1 MASNTA
7 LVSSGQPNA
16 GSLSLLPTLSDEILT
31 QIITTH
37 APSDI
42 GKLDVESLFSIVNN
56 VLNRA
61 TMTVD
66 TVLQLATGPHEATE
80 HLEDKSQGSF
90 IPPLWAFKQI
100 SSVMQFKG
108 PGEKIARET
117 TLSIL
122 KKLSSYSWDA
132 KAVLTLA
139 TLALDYGEF
148 CLLAKMSSDQLAKSL
163 GTLKG
168 VPVLFEKL
176 KKHSQAV
183 DDLKK
188 VIKATVE
195 VIKCIIYLAKLSNY
209 DKNDVAV
216 AVYWAIETIV
226 ASMTQLYYLITDE
239 EKKQELHPYADKLS
253 DILTDLKN
261 QKKEE
266 EDYRKLKEIVTTPN
280 KDLVEVLEILID
292 PTNKMPPLIDGSTEK
307 TVEINSLK
315 EKSVFL
321 FISGLHISR
330 DDISI
335 LKPFLDK
342 TGKDDQYRIVWIPFV
357 KQWTEDLKK
366 KWTEDLKKKWT
377 EDLLSKMLYVATD
390 YSLPKASHRYIN
402 QKWNFKFNKPL
413 IVAFNQQG
421 KVECKN
427 AIHMIRVCGAE
438 AFPFTWEREKTLLME
453 KGLIGVTATHVDS
466 QIEIWIKEEK
476 YIFLYGGNDK
486 EWIQNFTKSAKVL
499 VTDPM
504 IKGKGISMELVSIQD
519 DNILKRFWN
528 KIKNLFTS
536 RAQRETKMDSVDLHI
551 EKLISYKKKKKEWAV
566 LSKGS
571 SIIVISGKKMLT
583 VLEKFDI
590 WKQRLDGKDF
600 QTVFI
605 EYHNEVLVSDDQI
618 CHHMKIPY
626 NTAKIPETMECSHCH
641 RVMDTYIIFKC
652 CHNDGAPWA

>member
-1 MASNTA
+1 MA

-16 GSLSLLPTLSDEILT
+16 GSLSLLPTLSAEILT
-31 QIITTH
+31 QILTTH

-42 GKLDVESLFSIVNN
+42 EKLDVESLFSIVNN

-66 TVLQLATGPHEATE
+66 TVLQLQPGTGPHEATE

-90 IPPLWAFKQI
+90 IPPLCAFKQI
-100 SSVMQFKG
+100 SCEMQCKG
-108 PGEKIARET
+108 PREKIAGET

-148 CLLAKMSSDQLAKSL
+148 CLLAKTQSSDQLAKSM

-168 VPVLFEKL
+168 VPVLFERL

-195 VIKCIIYLAKLSNY
+195 VIKCIIDLTKLSNY
-209 DKNDVAV
+209 AKKDVAV

-226 ASMTQLYYLITDE
+226 ASTTQLCYLITDE
-239 EKKQELHPYADKLS
+239 EKKQELRPYADNLS
-253 DILTDLKN
+253 VILTNLKKEKA

-266 EDYRKLKEIVTTPN
+266 EDYRKLKEIVNTP
-280 KDLVEVLEILID
+280 KDLVEVLEIILID
-292 PTNKMPPLIDGSTEK
+292 PTNKIPPLIDGSTEK
-307 TVEINSLK
+307 PVEINSLK
-315 EKSVFL
+315 GKSVFL
-321 FISGLHISR
+321 FISGLHISS

-335 LKPFLDK
+335 LEPFIDK
-342 TGKDDQYRIVWIPFV
+342 TQKEEQYRIIWIPFV

-366 KWTEDLKKKWT
+366 KFKTLGS
-377 EDLLSKMLYVATD
+377 SKMLYVAMD
-390 YSLPKASHRYIN
+390 YSLPISTNRYIN
-402 QKWNFKFNKPL
+402 QKWNFKFNEPL

-421 KVECKN
+421 NVECKN
-427 AIHMIRVCGAE
+427 AIHMIRVCRVE
-438 AFPFTWEREKTLLME
+438 AFPFTRAREETLLME
-453 KGLIGVTATHVDS
+453 KGLIGVTATHVVS
-466 QIEIWIKEEK
+466 QIENWIKEKK
-476 YIFLYGGNDK
+476 YIFLYGGQDN
-486 EWIQNFTKSAKVL
+486 EWIQNFTRSAKVL
-499 VTDPM
+499 VDDPM
-504 IKGKGISMELVSIQD
+504 IKEKGISIESVPIQD

-528 KIKNLFTS
+528 KIKNLFAS
-536 RAQRETKMDSVDLHI
+536 RAQRETKMDSVKLHI

-566 LSKGS
+566 LSQGS
-571 SIIVISGKKMLT
+571 SIIVISGKTMLK
-583 VLEKFDI
+583 VLVEFGS
-590 WKQRLDGKDF
+590 WKQSLKEKDF
-600 QTVFI
+600 QSAFI
-605 EYHNEVLVSDDQI
+605 EYHNKVLVPDDQI

-641 RVMDTYIIFKC
+641 RIMDTYISFKC
-652 CHNDGAPWA
+652 CHKDGASWA

>member
-1 MASNTA
+1 MASNMA

-16 GSLSLLPTLSDEILT
+16 GSLSLLPTLSNEILT

-37 APSDI
+37 APSDTE
-42 GKLDVESLFSIVNN
+42 KLNVESLFSIVNN

-66 TVLQLATGPHEATE
+66 TVLQ
-80 HLEDKSQGSF
+80 
-90 IPPLWAFKQI
+90 
-100 SSVMQFKG
+100 MQCKG
-108 PGEKIARET
+108 PGENIAREK

-148 CLLAKMSSDQLAKSL
+148 CLLAKIQSSDQLAKSM

-168 VPVLFEKL
+168 VPVLLEKL

-195 VIKCIIYLAKLSNY
+195 VIKCIIDLTKLSNY
-209 DKNDVAV
+209 AKKDVAV

-226 ASMTQLYYLITDE
+226 ASTTQLCYLITDE
-239 EKKQELHPYADKLS
+239 EKKQELGPYAGKLS
-253 DILTDLKN
+253 VILTDLKKEKA
-261 QKKEE
+261 QKEE
-266 EDYRKLKEIVTTPN
+266 EEGYEKLKKIFKNPKN
-280 KDLVEVLEILID
+280 LVEVLEKLLID
-292 PTNKMPPLIDGSTEK
+292 PTNQMPPLIDGSTEE

-315 EKSVFL
+315 GKSVFL
-321 FISGLHISR
+321 FISGLHISS

-335 LKPFLDK
+335 LEPFLDK
-342 TGKDDQYRIVWIPFV
+342 TGKEDQYRIIWIPFV

-366 KWTEDLKKKWT
+366 KFKTLG
-377 EDLLSKMLYVATD
+377 SKMLYVAMD
-390 YSLPKASHRYIN
+390 YSLPISTHRYIN
-402 QKWNFKFNKPL
+402 QKWNFKFNEPL

-438 AFPFTWEREKTLLME
+438 AFPFTRASEETLLME
-453 KGLIGVTATHVDS
+453 KGLIGVTATHVHS
-466 QIEIWIKEEK
+466 QIENWIKEKK
-476 YIFLYGGNDK
+476 YIFLYGGQDN
-486 EWIQNFTKSAKVL
+486 EWIQNFTNSAMVL
-499 VTDPM
+499 INDPM
-504 IKGKGISMELVSIQD
+504 IKEKGIFIESVPIQG

-536 RAQRETKMDSVDLHI
+536 RAQRETKMDSVKLHI
-551 EKLISYKKKKKEWAV
+551 EKLISYKKTKNEWAV
-566 LSKGS
+566 LSQGS
-571 SIIVISGKKMLT
+571 SIIVISGKTMLK
-583 VLEKFDI
+583 VLVEFES
-590 WKQRLDGKDF
+590 WKQNLKEKDF
-600 QTVFI
+600 QSVFI
-605 EYHNEVLVSDDQI
+605 EYHNKVLVPDDQI

-641 RVMDTYIIFKC
+641 RIMDTYISFKC
-652 CHNDGAPWA
+652 CHKDGASWA

>member
-1 MASNTA
+1 MASYMA

-16 GSLSLLPTLSDEILT
+16 DSLSLLPTLSAEILT
-31 QIITTH
+31 QILTTH

-42 GKLDVESLFSIVNN
+42 EKLDVESLFSIVND

-66 TVLQLATGPHEATE
+66 TVLQLQPGTGPHEATE
-80 HLEDKSQGSF
+80 HLEDKSQSF
-90 IPPLWAFKQI
+90 IPPLCAFKQI
-100 SSVMQFKG
+100 SCEMQCKG
-108 PGEKIARET
+108 PREKIAGET

-148 CLLAKMSSDQLAKSL
+148 CLLAKTQSSDQLAKSM

-168 VPVLFEKL
+168 VPVLFERL

-195 VIKCIIYLAKLSNY
+195 VIKCIIDLTKLSNY
-209 DKNDVAV
+209 AKKDVAV

-226 ASMTQLYYLITDE
+226 ASTTQLCYLITDE
-239 EKKQELHPYADKLS
+239 EKKQELRPYADNLS
-253 DILTDLKN
+253 VILTNLKKEKA

-266 EDYRKLKEIVTTPN
+266 EDYRKLKEIVNTP
-280 KDLVEVLEILID
+280 KDLVEVLEIILID

-307 TVEINSLK
+307 PVEINSLK
-315 EKSVFL
+315 GKSVFL
-321 FISGLHISR
+321 FISGLHISS

-335 LKPFLDK
+335 LEPFIDK
-342 TGKDDQYRIVWIPFV
+342 TQKEEQYRIIWIPFV

-366 KWTEDLKKKWT
+366 KFKTLGS
-377 EDLLSKMLYVATD
+377 SKMLYVAMD
-390 YSLPKASHRYIN
+390 YSLPISTNRYIN
-402 QKWNFKFNKPL
+402 QKWNFKFNEPL

-427 AIHMIRVCGAE
+427 AIHMIRVCRVE
-438 AFPFTWEREKTLLME
+438 AFPFTRAREETLLME
-453 KGLIGVTATHVDS
+453 KGLIGVTATHVVS
-466 QIEIWIKEEK
+466 QIENWIKEKK
-476 YIFLYGGNDK
+476 YIFLYGGQDN
-486 EWIQNFTKSAKVL
+486 EWIQNFTRSAKVL
-499 VTDPM
+499 VDDPM
-504 IKGKGISMELVSIQD
+504 IKEKGISIESVPIQD

-528 KIKNLFTS
+528 RIKNLFTS
-536 RAQRETKMDSVDLHI
+536 RAQRETKMDSVKLHI

-566 LSKGS
+566 LSQGS
-571 SIIVISGKKMLT
+571 SIIVISGKTMLK
-583 VLEKFDI
+583 VLVEFGS
-590 WKQRLDGKDF
+590 WKQSLKEKDF
-600 QTVFI
+600 QSAFI
-605 EYHNEVLVSDDQI
+605 EYHNKVLVPDDQI

-641 RVMDTYIIFKC
+641 RIMDTYISFKC
-652 CHNDGAPWA
+652 CHKDGA